1 MQLEPIMK
9 KAIKTALSEG
19 VNDAEVFA
27 VRSRTLSVYIDDNAI
42 KNVEEK
48 TDQGLSVR
56 VIRAKKVGQ
65 ASSTYSNVR
74 DSESCAVKAVKLA
87 GVSQPDPIFK
97 NFPMSE
103 KGAGVPNVYDR
114 AVSGMD
120 ADTITELGKE
130 HSRFRCGR
138 RQCQGTQW
146 PDSGCRYPVD
156 AGEHERGR
164 DRDPQHDDL
173 CPFYLHDRRGE
184 ARGRREELLLATPG
198 WFRFNGIR

>member
-27 VRSRTLSVYIDDNAI
+27 VRSRTLSVYVDDNAI

-56 VIRAKKVGQ
+56 VIRAKKIGQ

-74 DSESCAVKAVKLA
+74 DSESCAVRAVKLA
-87 GVSQPDPIFK
+87 GVSQPDPVFK
-97 NFPMSE
+97 SFPVSD
-103 KGAGVPNVYDR
+103 KGAEVPKVYDR

-120 ADTITELGKE
+120 ADTITDLAKIDRGVGGGGRQDESTQRPDPGGR
-130 HSRFRCGR
+130 HPVHAGQHQRC
-138 RQCQGTQW
+138 
-146 PDSGCRYPVD
+146 
-156 AGEHERGR
+156 R
-164 DRDPQHDDL
+164 DREPQHDDL
-173 CPFYLHDRRGE
+173 CAFHLDDRRGE
-184 ARGRREELLLATPG
+184 ARRRHQELLLTAPG
-198 WFRFNGIR
+198 RVRHGGVR

>member
-74 DSESCAVKAVKLA
+74 DSEAA
-87 GVSQPDPIFK
+87 P
-97 NFPMSE
+97 
-103 KGAGVPNVYDR
+103 
-114 AVSGMD
+114 
-120 ADTITELGKE
+120 
-130 HSRFRCGR
+130 
-138 RQCQGTQW
+138 
-146 PDSGCRYPVD
+146 
-156 AGEHERGR
+156 
-164 DRDPQHDDL
+164 
-173 CPFYLHDRRGE
+173 
-184 ARGRREELLLATPG
+184 
-198 WFRFNGIR
+198 